1 MGTSSVFQTQK
12 KSLNWTDNEK
22 YTKYGIGRI
31 VL

>member
-1 MGTSSVFQTQK
+1 MGILGVLSDSEK
-12 KSLNWTDNEK
+12 ISYRTDHEK